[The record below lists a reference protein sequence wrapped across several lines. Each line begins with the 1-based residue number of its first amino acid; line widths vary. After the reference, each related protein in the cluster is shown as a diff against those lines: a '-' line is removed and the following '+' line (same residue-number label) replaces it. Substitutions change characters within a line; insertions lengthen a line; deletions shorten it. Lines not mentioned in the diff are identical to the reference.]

1 MCLLGEALNDFITHY
16 EALNYNVD
24 SLMTDHRRLT
34 RSISG
39 PRHIQL
45 RFNALGRAFN
55 LKLYQGSPSLTS
67 DAVVMVDDRP
77 ISHYK
82 SLIYHGVDEGDNI
95 SIIMWAYTSRMFIY
109 TDDHSV
115 RVHGDVARGIF
126 TGQIR
131 TSQDIYFIE
140 PSSR

>member
-1 MCLLGEALNDFITHY
+1 MSLIGAALNDFITHY
-16 EALNYNVD
+16 EVLNYNVD
-24 SLMTDHRRLT
+24 SLMNDHRRLT

-45 RFNALGRAFN
+45 RFTALGRAFN

-77 ISHYK
+77 ITHYK

-95 SIIMWAYTSRMFIY
+95 SVIAWACTSCMYAHR
-109 TDDHSV
+109 
-115 RVHGDVARGIF
+115 
-126 TGQIR
+126 
-131 TSQDIYFIE
+131 
-140 PSSR
+140 